1 MLFYSPEFLVFLPLV
16 FILYWWVFSE
26 RASKLTFLLAASYV
40 FYMSWSPKLIV
51 LLLGS
56 TLIDYF
62 AVVWMQRTE
71 DPWKRRALLGASIV
85 FNIGMLSTFKYANF
99 FLHDV
104 AGPLTGWVPP
114 HLDIVL
120 PLGISFYTF
129 ETLSYVVDCYY
140 KKTKPF
146 DTLRDYA
153 VFISF
158 FPHLIAGPIIR
169 PRQFLPQLKELR
181 TLTGADI
188 HVGAAWFLMGLVKKL
203 VIADRFSLYAD
214 PVFADPAAHGTLA
227 AWAGVAAYA
236 GQIYFDF
243 SGYSDMAIGIARLFC
258 FDLPLNFRTP
268 YLSRNVAEFWKRWH
282 ISLSSWLRDYLYA
295 PLRGLAE
302 GEWANYMAVFMTM
315 FLGGLWHGANWTFV
329 AWGSFHGGLL
339 MAHRFLNVELGRFW
353 KPAAALVPLPVRDV
367 LSRALVFALAC
378 VGWVFF
384 RAQDFGT
391 AFEVLRRMFHYTAGA
406 APALAVP
413 ALLAVMF
420 AYDVTAFRAESGDWD
435 LEGTL
440 LGLPSWTRVVL
451 YAAALVVILVY
462 TPMDARPFIYFQF

>member
-1 MLFYSPEFLVFLPLV
+1 MLFYSPEFLLFLPV
-16 FILYWWVFSE
+16 AFAVYWWLL
-26 RASKLTFLLAASYV
+26 RTRTSKLTFMLLASYV

-56 TLIDYF
+56 TLIDYY

-71 DPWKRRALLGASIV
+71 DPWTRRALLGASIV
-85 FNIGMLSTFKYANF
+85 FNLGMLSTFKYANF

-104 AGPLTGWVPP
+104 AAPLTGWTPP
-114 HLDIVL
+114 RLDIVL

-129 ETLSYVVDCYY
+129 ETLSYVIDCYY

-146 DTLRDYA
+146 ETLGDYA

-169 PRQFLPQLKELR
+169 PKQFRPQLKELR
-181 TLTGADI
+181 TLLGSDV
-188 HVGAAWFLMGLVKKL
+188 HVGAAWFFLGLVKKL
-203 VIADRFSLYAD
+203 VVADRLSLYAD
-214 PVFADPAAHGTLA
+214 PVFAAPAAHGTLA

-243 SGYSDMAIGIARLFC
+243 SGYSDMAVGLARLFC
-258 FDLPLNFRTP
+258 FELPMNFRTP

-295 PLRGLAE
+295 PLRGLAD
-302 GEWANYMAVFMTM
+302 GEWANYAAVFMTM

-339 MAHRFLNVELGRFW
+339 MAHRALHLHAGPLW
-353 KPAAALVPLPVRDV
+353 KPAAARVPLPVREV
-367 LSRALVFALAC
+367 LCRVLVFALAC

-384 RAQDFGT
+384 RAQTFGV
-391 AFEVLRRMFHYTAGA
+391 AFDILGRMFRPVAGA
-406 APALAVP
+406 APSALVP
-413 ALLAVMF
+413 ALLLVMF
-420 AYDVTAFRAESGDWD
+420 AYDLVAYRAETADWD
-435 LEGTL
+435 LEGFW
-440 LGLPSWTRVVL
+440 LGLPAWARVGV
-451 YAAALVVILVY
+451 YAAALVVILVF